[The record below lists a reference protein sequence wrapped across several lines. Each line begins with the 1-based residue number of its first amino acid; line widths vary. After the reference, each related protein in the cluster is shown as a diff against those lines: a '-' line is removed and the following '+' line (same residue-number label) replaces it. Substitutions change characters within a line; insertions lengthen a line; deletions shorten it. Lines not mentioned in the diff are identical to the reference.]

1 MTLPKKGKQPGT
13 GRQRSSE
20 DAAKH
25 CAEFQQCQRA
35 VRQLFKDL
43 KMRLHTVAVDEARAH
58 LCCCCWVCSDM
69 AGLCHLLR
77 QLQASLCSSSVTKQ
91 TVRRC
96 QCRL

>member
-43 KMRLHTVAVDEARAH
+43 KMRLHTVAMDEARTS
-58 LCCCCWVCSDM
+58 LPLGCSGRFDS
-69 AGLCHLLR
+69 ASFHPLL
-77 QLQASLCSSSVTKQ
+77 
-91 TVRRC
+91 
-96 QCRL
+96 